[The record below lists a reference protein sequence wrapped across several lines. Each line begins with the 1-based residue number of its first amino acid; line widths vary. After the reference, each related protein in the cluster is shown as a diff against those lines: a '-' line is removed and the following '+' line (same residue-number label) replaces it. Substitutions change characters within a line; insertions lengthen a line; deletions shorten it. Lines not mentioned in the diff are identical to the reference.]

1 VDCLLI
7 ISSVVEPAVVSSVVV
22 PSLMLVVSFM
32 VGLFVVR
39 TTMISSVDTARS
51 VEADEVASTVI
62 VSLVE
67 DSPAVSS
74 PVVDLVTSVSVAC
87 SVVE

>member
-7 ISSVVEPAVVSSVVV
+7 VSSVVEPAVVSSVVV

-39 TTMISSVDTARS
+39 TTMISSVDTACS

-74 PVVDLVTSVSVAC
+74 PVVDLVASVSVAC